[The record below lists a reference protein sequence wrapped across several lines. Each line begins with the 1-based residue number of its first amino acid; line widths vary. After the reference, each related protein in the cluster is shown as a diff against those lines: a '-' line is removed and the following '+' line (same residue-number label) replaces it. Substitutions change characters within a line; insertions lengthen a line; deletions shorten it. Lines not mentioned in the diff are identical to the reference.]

1 MKDQKRGILTEV
13 AAGRITPEEAANRL
27 EELEAETPKSSV
39 ATSVETPP
47 PPQPDGPVKRV
58 KVISS
63 IGTAEI
69 IGDPTVAF
77 VVAEGTHRARQEGDT
92 MIIEHAPFEESN
104 HFVFGR
110 SGRRFV
116 INGLDVHDRRVTIRI
131 NPDLPLTA
139 SIAAGSLRVSGCH
152 STIDAE
158 VQAGSCRI
166 DDFCA
171 PLNIHVQAGSVSA
184 RGRLD
189 AGDSTI
195 RCEMGTVKVHFT
207 QGSSVRVS
215 ARSTLGRVSA
225 ESEGDD
231 AVVLGEGGKQV
242 TFGSGKGTLNIDT
255 TMGSVKLWCD

>member
-1 MKDQKRGILTEV
+1 MKDLKREILSQV
-13 AAGRITPEEAANRL
+13 AAGDMTPDEAATRL
-27 EELEAETPKSSV
+27 EELEAQTPKA
-39 ATSVETPP
+39 ATTVEAPP
-47 PPQPDGPVKRV
+47 APQPDGPVRRV
-58 KVISS
+58 KVVST

-69 IGDPTVAF
+69 IGDSSVAS

-92 MIIEHAPFEESN
+92 MIIEHVPFEESD

-110 SGRRFV
+110 NRRRYV
-116 INGLDVHDRRVTIRI
+116 INGLDVHDRRVTIRM

-158 VQAGSCRI
+158 VQAGACKI

-189 AGDSTI
+189 AGESTI

-207 QGSSVRVS
+207 QGSSVRIS
-215 ARSTLGRVSA
+215 ARSTLGRISA
-225 ESEGDD
+225 DGESGD
-231 AVVLGEGGKQV
+231 VVLGEGGKQV
-242 TFGSGKGTLNIDT
+242 TYGSGTGTLNIDT
-255 TMGSVKLWCD
+255 TMGTVKLWCD

>member
-1 MKDQKRGILTEV
+1 MKDLKREILAQV
-13 AAGRITPEEAANRL
+13 AAGKMTPDEAATRL
-27 EELEAETPKSSV
+27 EELEAEPPR
-39 ATSVETPP
+39 TSTTTVETPP
-47 PPQPDGPVKRV
+47 APQPDGPIKRV
-58 KVISS
+58 KVVSS
-63 IGTAEI
+63 IGTAEV
-69 IGDPTVAF
+69 IGDSSVAY

-92 MIIEHAPFEESN
+92 MIIEHIPFEESD

-110 SGRRFV
+110 NRRRYV

-139 SIAAGSLRVSGCH
+139 SIAAGALRVSGCH

-158 VQAGSCRI
+158 VQAGSCKI

-195 RCEMGTVKVHFT
+195 RCEMGTVKVHLT

-215 ARSTLGRVSA
+215 ARSTLGRITA
-225 ESEGDD
+225 QSEGED
-231 AVVLGEGGKQV
+231 VVLGEGGKQI